1 MNIQHSFY
9 VPCTYIEAD
18 IYLEEGFNGDTHLTR
33 SLEEAKRLAKLNC
46 EKSNLELSWGRVI
59 IVEATSE
66 AEALVVTP
74 RNMEIIPL

>member
-1 MNIQHSFY
+1 MDFQHSFY
-9 VPCTYIEAD
+9 VPCSYVEAA
-18 IYLEEGFNGDTHLTR
+18 IYLEEGFNGDTQLVR

-46 EKSNLELSWGRVI
+46 ENCNLELSWGRVI

-66 AEALVVTP
+66 AEALAVTP